1 MATTTERVEEVAAAF
16 AAVEGELGDLP
27 SILEDEQQGQLSE
40 GEWLTRSMEWGQ
52 AISFLRFVLDPA
64 YRAGQMT
71 PSQTERYR
79 QLLQALQDALPLLQ
93 RLGFTLPQISLQP

>member
-1 MATTTERVEEVAAAF
+1 MGAPATIRDRIDLGLWEITAEVAF
-16 AAVEGELGDLP
+16 LPELAEFWAQNPQEAGQSSFPYEWHNLMGR
-27 SILEDEQQGQLSE
+27 LETLHC
-40 GEWLTRSMEWGQ
+40 T
-52 AISFLRFVLDPA
+52 

-71 PSQTERYR
+71 PSQAERYR